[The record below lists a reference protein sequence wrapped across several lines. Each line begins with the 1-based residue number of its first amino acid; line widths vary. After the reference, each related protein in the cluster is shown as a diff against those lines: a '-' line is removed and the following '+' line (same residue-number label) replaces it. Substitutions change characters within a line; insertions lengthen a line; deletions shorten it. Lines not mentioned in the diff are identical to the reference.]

1 MSADKF
7 HDSIMNNIEW
17 LVELEYLEYCGTQE
31 YVEMSEAIYKF
42 CEAYHQR
49 NFPERE

>member
-17 LVELEYLEYCGTQE
+17 LVELDYSEYCDTQE

-42 CEAYHQR
+42 CEAYYQR
-49 NFPERE
+49 DFKERE